1 MTQSLACSLVARMI
15 AEWDEQYKLYYAD
28 KKVAKGSRGIPAL
41 PLKRAL
47 AYRVLRERTRGLVPP
62 TQRVFET
69 CHGKQDGMD
78 KTAGFAIIHWFAIEQ
93 TQRLD
98 LLITYASPGWRLPR
112 RWGLFQVSTHALR
125 RLFFRLRSLDHRVIL
140 AELESAVRTIC
151 TWYPLLL
158 DLIDIAKAAP
168 SVGIPTPNGVLYL
181 RRADQ
186 PERHSP
192 GALIATTWV
201 SDTRMSDQ
209 PQKRAAVALARL
221 EDGVIIQLGQHH
233 VCVTP
238 QRNLH
243 LLEGRLHPFANVF
256 YQEML
261 RHLPP
266 SVHL

>member
-1 MTQSLACSLVARMI
+1 MI
-15 AEWDEQYKLYYAD
+15 SEWDEQAKLYSAGR
-28 KKVAKGSRGIPAL
+28 KNTKGSRGIPAL

-47 AYRVLRERTRGLVPP
+47 AYRVLSERTRGLVPP
-62 TQRVFET
+62 AQRVFET

-78 KTAGFAIIHWFAIEQ
+78 KTAGFAVIHWFALAE
-93 TQRLD
+93 TQRFN
-98 LLITYASPGWRLPR
+98 LLITYAIPGWRLPR
-112 RWGLFQVSTHALR
+112 RWLLFQVTTHALR

-140 AELESAVRTIC
+140 AELEPAVRTIC
-151 TWYPLLL
+151 TWYPLLI
-158 DLIDIAKAAP
+158 DLIDIAKDAP

-186 PERHSP
+186 PAAHSP
-192 GALIATTWV
+192 GVLIATTWV
-201 SDTRMSDQ
+201 SDTRMSDH

-221 EDGVIIQLGQHH
+221 EGGVIIQLGQHH
-233 VCVTP
+233 VSVTP

-243 LLEGRLHPFANVF
+243 LLEGQLHPFPSVF